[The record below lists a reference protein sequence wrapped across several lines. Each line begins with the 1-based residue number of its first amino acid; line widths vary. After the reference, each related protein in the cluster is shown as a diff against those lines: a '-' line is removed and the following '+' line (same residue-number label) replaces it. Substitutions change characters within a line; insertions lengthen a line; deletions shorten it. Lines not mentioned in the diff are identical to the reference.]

1 MNEIVAEEPESQT
14 KGEAAEEFSLLQR
27 VERTGDFVELPD
39 GKSSLSG
46 AGGPDHSQHQGSAS
60 EARELRSDYR
70 RASAGESQVEAKAAS
85 REEPVDLPQIGAV
98 VRCKA
103 SLLRSPRRTS
113 GRVKAVLSQ
122 EYGQAVVIQSIW
134 GDEVTVTAKEYSL
147 FFEECDPRDVARQ
160 YWEGT

>member
-1 MNEIVAEEPESQT
+1 MKELLADVRESQT
-14 KGEAAEEFSLLQR
+14 KGEAAEGFSLLQR
-27 VERTGDFVELPD
+27 VERTGDTEIPD
-39 GKSSLSG
+39 VHPSVDGTPDSG
-46 AGGPDHSQHQGSAS
+46 HPPHQGSAS

-85 REEPVDLPQIGAV
+85 REEPVNLPQIGAV

-113 GRVKAVLSQ
+113 GRVKAILSR

-134 GDEVTVTAKEYSL
+134 GDEVTVTAKEYSR
-147 FFEECDPRDVARQ
+147 FFEECEPRDMARQ